1 MNVAFGLS
9 SYFFVDIIHQG
20 QQKRV
25 EVPKEERED
34 PPQLPLQPDAGM
46 VVFESSDGFE
56 QRRAKH
62 AQQGHHNF
70 NLPHQENEITIDSN
84 NSDRLTLSRVRAAS
98 SWLGISGGFIKTSG
112 PGHSARSF
120 RSTPAVISKG

>member
-1 MNVAFGLS
+1 MNAAFRLS

-34 PPQLPLQPDAGM
+34 PPQLPFEPDAGV

-70 NLPHQENEITIDSN
+70 HLPHQEDAVTIDSN
-84 NSDRLTLSRVRAAS
+84 NSDRLSGASAAS
-98 SWLGISGGFIKTSG
+98 SWLGISEGFIKTSG
-112 PGHSARSF
+112 LGRSARSC
-120 RSTPAVISKG
+120 RSTSAVISKG